1 MVRAGTKVALR
12 LENDEKLS
20 LRHCCVFGRAEG
32 TASSRLQ
39 QQQLE
44 DDRLRALYYTMPT
57 SPPLTVTITPPSF
70 LVPTTPSA
78 EYQPGQG
85 IMAHTDGPFYQP
97 RTATLSL
104 GSDAIMHFSPRLAP
118 ADVGRPGVESRPQ
131 ASLVL
136 RARCLVVF
144 ADDAYSG
151 QLHSIDAVTE
161 ETAGGAGRAPVVNA
175 EAAGAPE
182 GTLLRRK
189 LRVSLT
195 FRRISADADSEA
207 RGAEKDAGV
216 V

>member
-1 MVRAGTKVALR
+1 MLRCKQLIRQPQARAFVR
-12 LENDEKLS
+12 NPPPP
-20 LRHCCVFGRAEG
+20 
-32 TASSRLQ
+32 
-39 QQQLE
+39 
-44 DDRLRALYYTMPT
+44 YMP
-57 SPPLTVTITPPSF
+57 S
-70 LVPTTPSA
+70 LVPFSHHVWFPTNPSP

-104 GSDAIMHFSPRLAP
+104 GSDAVMHFSPRLAP

-144 ADDAYSG
+144 ADDAYSN
-151 QLHSIDAVTE
+151 QLHSIDAVRE
-161 ETAGGAGRAPVVNA
+161 ETVGGASAGAGGGGRGPVINA
-175 EAAGAPE
+175 EAAGMPE

-195 FRRISADADSEA
+195 FRRISADAGSAAGGGD
-207 RGAEKDAGV
+207 KDASVDQSREEERGNQL
-216 V
+216 